1 MKRFQLC
8 QKATKSAAAYYSLKK
23 VRRLYPCRGLAF
35 RELTLAPS
43 TRTVFFMDKTKYHS
57 IFDAFEKAP
66 LEDFLKVIFK
76 GITPEQRKS
85 LIIEDVSFHRFN
97 PDIVTLE
104 AWMYMDPIESD
115 QWIWVRVE
123 KDNASGSVQELFYT
137 KDSYRKQTLS
147 SLQECLEYYEEK
159 G

>member
-8 QKATKSAAAYYSLKK
+8 RKATKSAAAYYSPQKSEAFD
-23 VRRLYPCRGLAF
+23 PCRGLAF
-35 RELTLAPS
+35 RELILAPS
-43 TRTVFFMDKTKYHS
+43 TRTSYMDRKKFHN

-66 LEDFLKVIFK
+66 LGDFLKVIFK

-85 LIIEDVSFHRFN
+85 LLIEDVSYHRLN

-104 AWMYMDPIESD
+104 AWMCMDPIESD